1 MLVHAMGNSPHMEQL
16 MRLATKH
23 RLVVIEDTC
32 ESLGSRHGGHLLG
45 TQGHFGA
52 YSFYYSHHITSGE
65 GGAVVSSIHD
75 NGTVCQTLRSLR
87 AHGWTRE
94 FSDERKREIE
104 AAHPD
109 IDPRFLFVHWGGVI
123 SSDEE

>member
-65 GGAVVSSIHD
+65 GGAGRVQHSRQRDRLPNAAIAASSW
-75 NGTVCQTLRSLR
+75 L
-87 AHGWTRE
+87 
-94 FSDERKREIE
+94 
-104 AAHPD
+104 
-109 IDPRFLFVHWGGVI
+109 DPRVQ
-123 SSDEE
+123 